1 MMANLGQPQPVFQR
15 ERIRLRV
22 LTWRQQSQW
31 FDVSYRVARERRG
44 QIAIVILGIFMVA
57 AIFADQ
63 IAPYHYETQLRGSR
77 LLAPSWSHPFGT
89 DEVSRDLLSRMIYG
103 LRISLLVSLGAV
115 AIGMPIGVAI
125 GYTAGYIG
133 RWVDAVLMRLV
144 DTMLAFPGIL
154 VALVIL
160 TVLGTGTREVAIT
173 LGIGAIPIFGR
184 LARGQMLQ
192 EKERDYVMAAR
203 TLGSGPVRII
213 MRHVA
218 INTLPPIMIQ
228 AALVMAFA
236 VIAEASLSFL
246 GLGASPPTPTIGLI
260 LNAARE
266 FLIIGA
272 WWFALMPIAALA
284 LMLIALN
291 FLADAILEAT
301 SPYVRNK

>member
-1 MMANLGQPQPVFQR
+1 MAALQTPEPLFRREALGA
-15 ERIRLRV
+15 RV

-44 QIAIVILGIFMVA
+44 QIAIVILGVLLVCA
-57 AIFADQ
+57 LFANQ
-63 IAPYHYETQLRGSR
+63 IAPYEYAEQFRGAK
-77 LLAPSWSHPFGT
+77 LLSPSWTHLFGT
-89 DEVSRDLLSRMIYG
+89 DEISRDLFSRMIHG
-103 LRISLLVSLGAV
+103 VRISLFVSAGAV

-125 GYTAGYIG
+125 GYTAGYFG
-133 RWVDAVLMRLV
+133 GWADAISMRFI

-154 VALVIL
+154 TALVVL
-160 TVLGTGTREVAIT
+160 AVLGTGTREVAIT
-173 LGIGAIPIFGR
+173 LGITAIPIFAR

-203 TLGSGPVRII
+203 TLGAGPTRII
-213 MRHVA
+213 MRHVS
-218 INTLPPIMIQ
+218 INTLPPLMIQ
-228 AALVMAFA
+228 AALYMAFA

-246 GLGASPPTPTIGLI
+246 GLGAAPPTPTIGLI
-260 LNAARE
+260 LNGARGY
-266 FLIIGA
+266 LTLGA
-272 WWFALMPIAALA
+272 WWYVIAPIGALA

>member
-1 MMANLGQPQPVFQR
+1 MADLGPPQPVLQR
-15 ERIRLRV
+15 ERFRLRI
-22 LTWRQQSQW
+22 LTWRQESQW

-44 QIAIVILGIFMVA
+44 QIAIVILGVFIVA

-115 AIGMPIGVAI
+115 AIGLPIGVAI

-203 TLGSGPVRII
+203 TLGSGPIRII

>member
-1 MMANLGQPQPVFQR
+1 MADLGPPQPVLQR
-15 ERIRLRV
+15 ERFRLRI

-44 QIAIVILGIFMVA
+44 QIAIVILGIFVVA

-115 AIGMPIGVAI
+115 AIGLPIGVAI

>member
-1 MMANLGQPQPVFQR
+1 MAGAPEQLRFLRG
-15 ERIRLRV
+15 ERVRA
-22 LTWRQQSQW
+22 WRQQSQI

-44 QIAIVILGIFMVA
+44 QIALLILGVFVLA
-57 AIFADQ
+57 ALLADV
-63 IAPYHYETQLRGSR
+63 IAPYHYETQLRGAR
-77 LLAPSWSHPFGT
+77 LLPPSWAHPFGT

-103 LRISLLVSLGAV
+103 VRISLLVSLGAV

-125 GYTAGYIG
+125 GYTGGYLG
-133 RWVDAVLMRLV
+133 RWVDAILMRLV

-154 VALVIL
+154 VALVVL

-173 LGIGAIPIFGR
+173 LGIGAIPVFAR

-203 TLGSGPVRII
+203 TLGAGPVRII
-213 MRHVA
+213 MRHAA
-218 INTLPPIMIQ
+218 INTLPPLMIQ

-236 VIAEASLSFL
+236 IIAEASLSFL

-260 LNAARE
+260 LNASRE
-266 FLIIGA
+266 FLVLGA
-272 WWFALMPIAALA
+272 WWFVIAPIGALA
-284 LMLIALN
+284 LLLIALN

>member
-1 MMANLGQPQPVFQR
+1 MANLEQPQAVFRR
-15 ERIRLRV
+15 ERIRVRL

-44 QIAIVILGIFMVA
+44 QIALVILGVFMVA
-57 AIFADQ
+57 TIFADQ
-63 IAPYHYETQLRGSR
+63 IAPFHYETQLRGSR
-77 LLAPSWSHPFGT
+77 LLSPSWSHPFGT

-103 LRISLLVSLGAV
+103 IRISLLVSLGAV
-115 AIGMPIGVAI
+115 AIGMPIGVSI
-125 GYTAGYIG
+125 GYTAGYVG
-133 RWVDAVLMRLV
+133 RWVDAILMRLV

-154 VALVIL
+154 VALVVL

-173 LGIGAIPIFGR
+173 LGIGAIPVFAR

-213 MRHVA
+213 MRHIS
-218 INTLPPIMIQ
+218 INTLPPLMIQ

-260 LNAARE
+260 LNASRE

-272 WWFALMPIAALA
+272 WWFVIVPVGALA